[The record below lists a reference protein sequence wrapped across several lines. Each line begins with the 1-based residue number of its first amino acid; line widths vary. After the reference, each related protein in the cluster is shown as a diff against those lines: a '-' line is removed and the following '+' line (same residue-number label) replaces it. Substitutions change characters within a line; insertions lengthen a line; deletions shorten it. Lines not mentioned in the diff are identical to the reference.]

1 MAAMEPAKHLAL
13 EPAVVALRRR
23 LEKWRATRPRR
34 SPMPE
39 DLWKEAARLARA
51 HGISPISS
59 ALRLGYYGLRDRV
72 EARKEP
78 SIAADRPAF
87 VEIQAP
93 ASMMPSGCVIEV
105 ESPEGRRMTIRVS
118 GAGGDLVGLL
128 DAFWSRGK

>member
-1 MAAMEPAKHLAL
+1 MEPAKHLAL
-13 EPAVVALRRR
+13 EPAVIALRRR
-23 LEKWRATRPRR
+23 LEKWRARRPHRG
-34 SPMPE
+34 PMPD
-39 DLWKEAARLARA
+39 DLWKEAARLARI
-51 HGISPISS
+51 HGISPIST

-72 EARKEP
+72 ETRKDP
-78 SIAADRPAF
+78 STVEDRPTF
-87 VEIQAP
+87 VEIKAP